1 MRQIFKRGFAIIVA
15 FLLCLQM
22 GNIDAKAA
30 NVVIALSAS
39 SISVGQNVT
48 ATVSISG
55 SDISAYTIY
64 VSYNSG
70 VLQYNSASGNAIV
83 NGGGGTVTIV
93 GTSAGSVSI
102 SFTAIANGS
111 SGITTS
117 GSEVYDINYNM
128 ISISHAGVTV
138 DVSTPSTTTESS
150 NTTESGQTTET
161 TEEDNRS
168 SNCNL
173 ASLQVSPGTLSPAF
187 SADRTSYSLEV
198 DKDVTSIVVSAA
210 AEDAKA
216 STSVSGA
223 NSIQPGKNTVR
234 ITVTAENGAVKVY
247 SIQVQAGEDIG
258 DASVVIDGTEYSF
271 VMSEDNLEVPEGF
284 TSVTAKY
291 KEWEVLAFTSPNKKV
306 TAVCLTDEDGES
318 AWFLMD
324 AEKDLFTP
332 YQEYSSNYNRYIIT
346 TIPDGVAVPEG
357 FTETTLKIGG
367 NSVTAYQSDSITD
380 KDIYLVYA
388 INLEGEEGFY
398 EYDAKEQSF
407 LRYVPM
413 IVTEEVVV
421 TATPTVATPSE
432 PVQPSEPDS
441 LFSNPIVIGI
451 MIAAGVVIIILVI
464 CVIIFANRI
473 GKQNR
478 ELSDAEDMIEQL
490 ANANRS
496 VNPEL
501 LATLDMDMQDE
512 ADGKRKKKKDKH
524 KKDEDRQPQEAAPMI
539 PEEQPQKAVP
549 MMPEGQSQEAVPTIP
564 DVQPQEKIEAD
575 ESPTTELFSKQ
586 EQAIV
591 DSIIPPDVDALVEEV
606 NRDFQNSMA
615 SGESYVEKSEKEKAH
630 EDYEKRSM
638 EINNHIMTNYDMT
651 MDSVF
656 AREENNKQ

>member
-22 GNIDAKAA
+22 GSIDAKAA

-70 VLQYNSASGNAIV
+70 VLQYNSASGSAIV
-83 NGGGGTVTIV
+83 NGGGGTVTIS

-111 SGITTS
+111 AGITTS
-117 GSEVYDINYNM
+117 GSDVYDINGTA
-128 ISISHAGVTV
+128 IAISHAGVTV

-150 NTTESGQTTET
+150 NTTESGNTTETTGT

-258 DASVVIDGTEYSF
+258 DASVVIDGVEYSF

-380 KDIYLVYA
+380 RDIYLVYA

-432 PVQPSEPDS
+432 PVQPSEPDP
-441 LFSNPIVIGI
+441 LLSNPIVIGI
-451 MIAAGVVIIILVI
+451 MIAAGVLIIILII

-524 KKDEDRQPQEAAPMI
+524 KNDEDRQPQEAA
-539 PEEQPQKAVP
+539 P

-656 AREENNKQ
+656 ASEENNKQ